1 LIQSNLGI
9 ESLADAS
16 RERERERG
24 GGRGGR
30 ERESDERHR
39 GEVRRRRGGAE
50 WNARMER
57 DV

>member
-24 GGRGGR
+24 GEGGER
-30 ERESDERHR
+30 ERVTRDI
-39 GEVRRRRGGAE
+39 EVR
-50 WNARMER
+50 
-57 DV
+57 

>member
-16 RERERERG
+16 RERERER